1 MLNDVEKLNY
11 GVDPALIPALY
22 DALTVARLGSVGAAA
37 RRLNK
42 TPSAVSQ
49 QIRRLTDAFAVP
61 LFEKRGR
68 RVTLTPAGERIVPV
82 ATRLFDE
89 ADAVSRLFG
98 ELTGDSETTL
108 RLAASDYLAKPLL
121 VPVLRDLAAQGVPLH
136 FEITTVHSE
145 EGLSL
150 VERGEVEMAIVSF
163 TGQRAGLQAVKLFEQ
178 PFFWVGTERAHD
190 GGSLAERLARG
201 PVLRLAPGS
210 IGRKLLDRY
219 LEEHDLRPRSTIDV
233 PSVSLLLAYA
243 TGGVGVG
250 LVPALPLSDST
261 LRDVHVERA
270 AVGTLPVRLVT
281 RARRKSSSAVER
293 FVTRLLHEAQR
304 HRGNFRA
311 LPARRPLASK

>member
-1 MLNDVEKLNY
+1 
-11 GVDPALIPALY
+11 VDPALIPALF

-49 QIRRLTDAFAVP
+49 QIRRLTEAFEVP

-68 RVTLTPAGERIVPV
+68 RVTLTKAGERIVPA

-89 ADAVSRLFG
+89 AEAVSRLFG
-98 ELTGDSETTL
+98 ELTGEGETTL

-121 VPVLRDLAAQGVPLH
+121 VPVLRDLAAEGVPLH

-163 TGQRAGLQAVKLFEQ
+163 SGERAGLETVKLFEQ
-178 PFFWVGTERAHD
+178 PFFWVGDERSAEAS
-190 GGSLAERLARG
+190 SLAERIARG
-201 PVLRLAPGS
+201 PVIRLAPGS

-219 LEEHDLRPRSTIDV
+219 LEQHDLRPRSTIDV

-243 TGGVGVG
+243 TGGVGIG
-250 LVPALPLSDST
+250 LVPALPLSDAT
-261 LRDVHVERA
+261 LRDVRVERA
-270 AVGTLPVRLVT
+270 SVGTLPVRLVT

-293 FVTRLLHEAQR
+293 FVHRLTREAMK
-304 HRGNFRA
+304 HSGKFPTA
-311 LPARRPLASK
+311 AGVSRRKSSAK